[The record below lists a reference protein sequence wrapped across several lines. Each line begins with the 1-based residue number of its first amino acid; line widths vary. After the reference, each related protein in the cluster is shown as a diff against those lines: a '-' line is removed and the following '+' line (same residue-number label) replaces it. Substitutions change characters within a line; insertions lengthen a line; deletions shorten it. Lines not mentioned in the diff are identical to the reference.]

1 MQEKNP
7 VGRIFDI
14 AKREWRRM
22 KSKPVY
28 LLSLVVFPVFVIIFF
43 TSLMNEGQPESM
55 PIGIVDLDNT
65 STTRKITR
73 TLDSFQNTEIV
84 SRYSDFN
91 SAREAMQRNEIYGFM
106 YFPKGCTD
114 KLMASRQPEMSFY
127 YSYTSLT
134 AGALSFKDFKT
145 AATLGN
151 AAMGSTVLKA
161 KGFTDDQIKTFLQP
175 IVVDFHSLNNPW
187 INYNIY
193 LSTTLIPGCLF
204 LFIFLIS
211 AYSIGTEL
219 KDRTSKEWMDMAGG
233 NALIAMSGKFVL
245 QFVLNMA
252 VFGGYLFYIFNVL
265 EFPHPGGTWPIIILG
280 LLSVVAA
287 QGFGILMFGIYPSLR
302 MSMSVCS
309 LLGVLSFSMAG
320 FAFPVFSMDT
330 PLQCLAWIFPL
341 RHYFIIYE
349 ICVLNAFPLAYVWL
363 NVLIMTIFA
372 IAPIFVIGKIRKTM
386 YEYVYIS

>member
-1 MQEKNP
+1 
-7 VGRIFDI
+7 
-14 AKREWRRM
+14 M
-22 KSKPVY
+22 KSNPVY
-28 LLSLVVFPVFVIIFF
+28 LLSLIVFPVFVMIFF
-43 TSLMNEGQPESM
+43 TSLMSEGQPQSM
-55 PIGIVDLDNT
+55 PVGIVDLDNT

-84 SRYSDFN
+84 RQYPDFN
-91 SAREAMQRNEIYGFM
+91 SARQAMQRDEIYGFM

-114 KLMASRQPEMSFY
+114 KLISSRQPDISFY

-151 AAMGSTVLKA
+151 AAMGSAVMKA
-161 KGFTDDQIKTFLQP
+161 KGLTDDQIKTFLQP
-175 IVVDFHSLNNPW
+175 IVVDFHSLGNPW

-193 LSTTLIPGCLF
+193 LSTAVIPGCLF
-204 LFIFLIS
+204 LLIFLIS

-219 KDRTSKEWMDMAGG
+219 KNNTSKEWMDMAGG
-233 NALIAMSGKFVL
+233 SGLIAMTGKFMP
-245 QFVLNMA
+245 QFFINMA
-252 VFGGYLFYIFNVL
+252 VFGGYLFYIFNIL
-265 EFPHPGGTWPIIILG
+265 EFPHPGGTWPIIILW

-320 FAFPVFSMDT
+320 FAYPVFSMDT
-330 PLQCLAWIFPL
+330 GLQCLAVIFPL
-341 RHYFIIYE
+341 RHYFIIYDVC
-349 ICVLNAFPLAYVWL
+349 ILNAFPLSYVWL
-363 NVLIMTIFA
+363 NFLIMTVFA
-372 IAPIFVIGKIRKTM
+372 LAPLLVINKIRKAM